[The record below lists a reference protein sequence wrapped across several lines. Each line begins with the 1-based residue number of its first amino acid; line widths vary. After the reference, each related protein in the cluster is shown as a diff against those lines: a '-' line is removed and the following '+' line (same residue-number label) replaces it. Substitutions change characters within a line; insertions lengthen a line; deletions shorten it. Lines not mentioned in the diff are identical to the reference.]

1 MSYQTIVVVAAT
13 AAAYLHSAVFC
24 DLCPYDPL
32 PTILQPSPRPHSPS
46 FNSKEI
52 VPSRTSKHYSLAAP
66 RRPHPPTPC
75 LLGSNVSSWRLTL
88 TISSHHIIWPWK
100 KKKRGFYFIDP
111 KLRLHR
117 LRPGSIC
124 KGDESV
130 FGTPVPQRPV
140 EKAAH
145 CKINNPGK
153 WLTLRLK
160 GVWLGGLL
168 SQRYRSCRL
177 LNNVCPRDYHFQI

>member
-88 TISSHHIIWPWK
+88 TSFFTPHYLTVKKKNGVFILLIQSCVSIVWDQGQFVKEMSLSLGLQSLRGPWK
-100 KKKRGFYFIDP
+100 RQRIVK
-111 KLRLHR
+111 
-117 LRPGSIC
+117 SIIL
-124 KGDESV
+124 ES
-130 FGTPVPQRPV
+130 G
-140 EKAAH
+140 
-145 CKINNPGK
+145 
-153 WLTLRLK
+153 
-160 GVWLGGLL
+160 
-168 SQRYRSCRL
+168 
-177 LNNVCPRDYHFQI
+177 